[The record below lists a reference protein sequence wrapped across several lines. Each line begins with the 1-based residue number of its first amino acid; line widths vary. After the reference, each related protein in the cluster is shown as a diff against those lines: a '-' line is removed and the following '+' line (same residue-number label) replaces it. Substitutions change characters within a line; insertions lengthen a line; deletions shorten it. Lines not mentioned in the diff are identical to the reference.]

1 MVGVRPRNCSA
12 HAHWVNPF
20 SIWIVLSMLCAT
32 SPLLALDKESIS
44 AQDKET
50 ICPNDEGSEADHFAI
65 SLTTEF
71 DNKYIFR
78 GVNSLPGS
86 GIATFDTEFE
96 YHHFSLE
103 IWQAAGV
110 SKSYH
115 ELDFTAGYSIEAGCF
130 TFTGGYVNY
139 FTPDDDHLD
148 LGYDDTQEFFV
159 SVEYD
164 IGSHYTATLKYN
176 YDFDKI
182 RGGFIEPRFAACF
195 PWPGNKLAFDPY
207 VSITYDLQYN
217 SNRFAWNNFQTGI
230 EIVRKI
236 NDVLKL
242 SATGEVSVPLAAI
255 DDFAKKEGWVGLR
268 LTADF

>member
-1 MVGVRPRNCSA
+1 MRPRNCTA
-12 HAHWVNPF
+12 HLGWRKCLFILIAPPF
-20 SIWIVLSMLCAT
+20 VCAAT
-32 SPLLALDKESIS
+32 SLWS
-44 AQDKET
+44 QDKEPVSSQGQEI
-50 ICPNDEGSEADHFAI
+50 ICPNDEESHPDVLAV

-86 GIATFDTEFE
+86 GIATFDAEFE
-96 YHHFSLE
+96 YQHFSLE

-115 ELDFTAGYSIEAGCF
+115 EMDFYVSYAYDELKPF
-130 TFTGGYVNY
+130 TFSGGYINY
-139 FTPDDDHLD
+139 FTPDDDHLR
-148 LGYDDTQEFFV
+148 LGYNDTQEIFA

-164 IGSHYTATLKYN
+164 IASRYTATLKYN

-182 RGGFIEPRFAACF
+182 RGGFLEPKFAACV
-195 PWPGNKLAFDPY
+195 PWQRFRMAFNPY
-207 VSITYDLQYN
+207 ISITYDLQYN

-236 NDVLKL
+236 NETLKV
-242 SATGEVSVPLAAI
+242 SATAELSVPLVAI